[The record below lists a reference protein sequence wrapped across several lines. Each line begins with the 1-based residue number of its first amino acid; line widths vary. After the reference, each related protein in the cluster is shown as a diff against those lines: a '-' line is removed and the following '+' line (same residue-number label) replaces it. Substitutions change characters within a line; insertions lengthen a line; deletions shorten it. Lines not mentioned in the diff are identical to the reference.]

1 MLIASIN
8 ETNRLRKRLLN
19 RLTKGMSNIYLKV
32 AIGKNWR
39 SQNFNLL
46 SSKKVLPGQ
55 FLGHSCRYHWIS
67 KLVLIT

>member
-1 MLIASIN
+1 MVFSSIKDIDR
-8 ETNRLRKRLLN
+8 EISKA
-19 RLTKGMSNIYLKV
+19 MSNIYLKV
-32 AIGKNWR
+32 AIEKNWR

-46 SSKKVLPGQ
+46 SSKNVLPGQ